1 MSKYAYRMPAI
12 AVEGRFVDMVFKG
25 RKCWELR
32 KRMLPQL
39 RPVLVVR
46 EDMGW
51 RRPCAI
57 AGFCGCVADIPESIL
72 GDLVAFAGK
81 KAGRAGVDQKWVD
94 AWARGAQTVYANRYW
109 KIMAYEPECTVV
121 GLDVPALRSVTLETD
136 DVGRLNKD
144 LVAMRAICDEGI
156 DVDWLARF
164 GEPRHTKGKGGAR

>member
-1 MSKYAYRMPAI
+1 MSEYAHRMHAI

-46 EDMGW
+46 EDRGW

-57 AGFCGCVADIPESIL
+57 ASFCGCVADIPGCIL

-94 AWARGAQTVYANRYW
+94 AWAPHAQTVYANRYW
-109 KIMAYEPECTVV
+109 KIMAYEPECAVD
-121 GLDVPALRSVTLETD
+121 GLDVRALRSVRLETD
-136 DVGRLNKD
+136 DFGTLQKD
-144 LVAMRAICDEGI
+144 IAAMGAICDEGI

-164 GEPRHTKGKGGAR
+164 GEQRPAKGKGGAE